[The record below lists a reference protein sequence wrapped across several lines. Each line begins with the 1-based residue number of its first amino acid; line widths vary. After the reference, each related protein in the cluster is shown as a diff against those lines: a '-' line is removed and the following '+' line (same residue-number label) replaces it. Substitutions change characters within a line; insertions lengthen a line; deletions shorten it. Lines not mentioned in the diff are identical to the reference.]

1 MQSKNISADHTLPW
15 FGDPCFRP
23 VRKKRRTRWQCPR
36 VLCYPPSP
44 LYQRCVRIGGAVP
57 MQKKRRFCV
66 DGFAAA
72 DTTLRWGGAG
82 GGRRWRSLNT
92 TGDVFFARDGPGVPI
107 LGCGIIRYINE
118 STFASDHGHCLHT
131 SQSVPSNKP
140 HLIIQAAH
148 PPCGSEVLRWCVK
161 FLRGGVMS
169 GLNGFW

>member
-1 MQSKNISADHTLPW
+1 MCCAT
-15 FGDPCFRP
+15 
-23 VRKKRRTRWQCPR
+23 
-36 VLCYPPSP
+36 PPSP

-148 PPCGSEVLRWCVK
+148 PPCGSEVLQWCVK

-169 GLNGFW
+169 GLNGFWSFVYFWQCFSFLEPGPPEDNVPVRTLRCAC